1 MTPLKIIDIAFLPA
15 DSISSC
21 NLLLAVKNKAA
32 CKCLF
37 DKSFLNAV
45 DFRTL
50 IIEEV
55 IPHQYQIL
63 KLFYNEKYYE
73 LLPCFIFSYF

>member
-37 DKSFLNAV
+37 DKSFLNTV

-50 IIEEV
+50 VIEEV
-55 IPHQYQIL
+55 MPHKYQMPDNYFL
-63 KLFYNEKYYE
+63 VLFFLTFKVQW
-73 LLPCFIFSYF
+73 F